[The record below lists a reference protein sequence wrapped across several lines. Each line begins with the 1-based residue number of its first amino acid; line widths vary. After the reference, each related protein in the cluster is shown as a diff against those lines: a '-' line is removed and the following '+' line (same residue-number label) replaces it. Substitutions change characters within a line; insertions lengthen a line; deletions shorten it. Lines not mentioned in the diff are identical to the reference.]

1 LLVAGL
7 FCVYYRHEQHTAG
20 GTVPPGAAPPAA
32 PTGNTGTDIIHGI
45 LDFLGGVGTAPAAT
59 PAAGPH
65 RYRQTV
71 LPAHHPVTSQTA
83 VHPTPPTTNPAAD
96 PYTQWRGILARPT
109 ANFACSS
116 CGGGSNHVGTW
127 FDAVSHT
134 RICKACQDPIRTVT

>member
-1 LLVAGL
+1 LEATVTILKLSLYVEYVIIWIISGD
-7 FCVYYRHEQHTAG
+7 CVRC
-20 GTVPPGAAPPAA
+20 P
-32 PTGNTGTDIIHGI
+32 GI
-45 LDFLGGVGTAPAAT
+45 LDFLGGVGTAANTSPAAT

-71 LPAHHPVTSQTA
+71 LPAHHPVTPQTA

-96 PYTQWRGILARPT
+96 PYTQWRGILAPPT

-127 FDAVSHT
+127 FNAVSHT